1 MKLRVTLFL
10 SLLSCVQGYAQLY
23 INTDAPVIVTFG
35 STLAGV
41 SNGTYTGTGFLSSP
55 GTGKLDSDGWAVTG
69 FSDGNLAFGSIKTS
83 GDYARGT
90 TTMLSPTTDIG
101 ATVGGLYAY
110 TGAPFSIVNP
120 ALLIQPT
127 DVDFTPGTLTLRI
140 INNHPYEQIYLLDV
154 EYDLWVRNNTS
165 TSNKVSF
172 SWSEDDVTYT
182 PVSSLDYSSP
192 AAAAASGIVSTGTH
206 ACTITG
212 IDVVPGEYF
221 YIRWTISDVS
231 GSGERDE
238 FYFDD
243 ITVAASNLLPVEL
256 TAFTAEVL
264 TDNTVS
270 LDWET
275 ATEMNSEYFTIERK
289 SESDNVFQSIG
300 TVEATGDASSETFY
314 TFIDDAP
321 AAGTNYYRLLQVDA
335 DGSFTYSHIVSAYTP
350 EQHEDI
356 ILYPNPVA
364 DFLTITAGCN
374 KIEAIKIFNTA
385 GVMEYSKTGFNE
397 ECNISVPVSNLHGGL
412 YYLQI
417 QYDGKLSTKQFIK
430 YISPAPDRCGTGN

>member
-1 MKLRVTLFL
+1 MKLRVTLIL
-10 SLLSCVQGYAQLY
+10 SLLSCVQGFAQLY

-41 SNGTYTGTGFLSSP
+41 SNGTFTGTGFLSSP

-69 FSDGNLAFGSIKTS
+69 FDDGSLSFGGIAIS
-83 GDYARGT
+83 GDFARGT
-90 TTMLSPTTDIG
+90 TSMLNPTSDVG
-101 ATVGGLYAY
+101 ATIGGFYSF
-110 TGAPFSIVNP
+110 TSSPFTISNP

-127 DVDFTPGTLTLRI
+127 NVDFTPGTLTLKI
-140 INNHPYEQIYLLDV
+140 LNNHPYEQIYLLDI
-154 EYDLWVRNNTS
+154 EYDLWVRNNTPS
-165 TSNKVSF
+165 SSKLSF
-172 SWSEDDVTYT
+172 SWSEDDVSYT
-182 PVSSLDYSSP
+182 TVPSLDYTTT
-192 AAAAASGIVSTGTH
+192 AAAGSSGIVSSGVH
-206 ACTITG
+206 AYSIVG

-221 YIRWTISDVS
+221 YIRWTVSDVS

-264 TDNTVS
+264 SDNTVS

-275 ATEMNSEYFTIERK
+275 ATEINSNYFTIERK

-300 TVEATGDASSETFY
+300 TVEASGDASSVTFY

-321 AAGTNYYRLLQVDA
+321 ASGTNYYRLLQVDA
-335 DGSFTYSHIVSAYTP
+335 DGSFTYSNIISAYIP
-350 EQHEDI
+350 EAHEDI
-356 ILYPNPVA
+356 ILYPNPVS

-374 KIEAIKIFNTA
+374 KIEAIKIFNAA
-385 GVMEYSKTGFNE
+385 GVMEYSKTGFDE
-397 ECNISVPVSNLHGGL
+397 ECNVTVPVSNLHGGL
-412 YYLQI
+412 YYLQV
-417 QYDGKLSTKQFIK
+417 QYDERLSTKQFIK